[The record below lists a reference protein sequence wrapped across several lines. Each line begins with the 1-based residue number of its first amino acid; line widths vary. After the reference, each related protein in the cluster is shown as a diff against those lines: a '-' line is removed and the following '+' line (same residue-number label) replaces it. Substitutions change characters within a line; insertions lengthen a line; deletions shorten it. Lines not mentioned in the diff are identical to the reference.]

1 MVYKDERKI
10 FVKYYFLKFIL
21 FEFQKIKNKIN
32 LILKKN
38 ETF

>member
-10 FVKYYFLKFIL
+10 FVKYYFLKA
-21 FEFQKIKNKIN
+21 KIIYKKIIKIN

>member
-10 FVKYYFLKFIL
+10 FVKYYFLKAKI
-21 FEFQKIKNKIN
+21 IKNKIN